1 MSFKKKFFLYLFVI
15 IFNFNFV
22 YSFENKILL
31 KVDNELITTIDLY
44 NETNYL
50 IALNQNLKDL
60 EKNKIFEIAKN
71 SLIKEKIK
79 TKEILKYTDKLTLE
93 DKYLNKFI
101 ASIYQSQNL
110 VNLNQFIDY
119 LNKQDVDIEYLKKR
133 ISIEIIWNDLI
144 VSKFSNKIQIDDKKI
159 KNDLIKNLS
168 KKSKEYFLSE
178 IFFDVSLNTDIETKT
193 KLIETDIIEKGF
205 KNAVL
210 IHSIS
215 NSSTKNGG
223 EIGWIN
229 ENSLNKNV
237 KDSLN
242 NLNIND
248 HTKPITV
255 PGGFLILNI
264 NDIRFVENKNFDVD
278 KKLNEIISLKR
289 NEQLNNYSNIYF
301 NKIKKEFIINDEL

>member
-1 MSFKKKFFLYLFVI
+1 MTFRKFFIYLIII

-31 KVDNELITTIDLY
+31 KVNNELITTIDIY

-50 IALNQNLKDL
+50 IALNQDLKNL

-79 TKEILKYTDKLTLE
+79 IKEILKYTNKLTLE
-93 DKYLNKFI
+93 EKYLNRYI
-101 ASIYQSQNL
+101 ETIYQNQNL
-110 VNLNQFIDY
+110 INIDQFINY
-119 LNKQDVDIEYLKKR
+119 LNNQDVDIEFLKKK
-133 ISIEIIWNDLI
+133 ISIEIIWNELI
-144 VSKFSNKIQIDDKKI
+144 ISKFSNKIQINDKKI
-159 KNDLIKNLS
+159 KDDLIKNFS

-178 IFFDVSLNTDIETKT
+178 IFFNIPLNASIETKT

-210 IHSIS
+210 IHSVS
-215 NSSTKNGG
+215 NSSTKNSG
-223 EIGWIN
+223 EIGWFD
-229 ENSLNKNV
+229 ENSLNKNIR
-237 KDSLN
+237 DSLN
-242 NLNIND
+242 NLNIDD

-255 PGGFLILNI
+255 PGGFLILKI
-264 NDIRFVENKNFDVD
+264 NDIRFVESKNFDLD
-278 KKLNEIISLKR
+278 KELNEIISLRR

-301 NKIKKEFIINDEL
+301 NKIKKDLQISEL